1 MSVIMLQRGTPIAA
15 GHELGPTSGT
25 PQGLA
30 FDRGAYGLSVEV
42 DRVVP
47 TRQAAPDGA
56 DLLVGELVGVALVGV
71 DHDLQ
76 LDDAGQVWRVA
87 NTSPSLPIGT
97 VTRSGGPLLHHIRC
111 R

>member
-1 MSVIMLQRGTPIAA
+1 MLQGGMPIAA

-30 FDRGAYGLSVEV
+30 FDRGDGPPVEV

-76 LDDAGQVWRVA
+76 LDDAG
-87 NTSPSLPIGT
+87 G
-97 VTRSGGPLLHHIRC
+97 SGGGQSHVGPGLFPGAG
-111 R
+111 

>member
-1 MSVIMLQRGTPIAA
+1 MRVAVLDHDGGA
-15 GHELGPTSGT
+15 GQGGELAQSEPQPTAGQAGDQIG
-25 PQGLA
+25 QGLA
-30 FDRGAYGLSVEV
+30 FDRGDGPLVEV

-76 LDDAGQVWRVA
+76 LDDAG
-87 NTSPSLPIGT
+87 G
-97 VTRSGGPLLHHIRC
+97 SGGGQSHVGPGLFPGAG
-111 R
+111 